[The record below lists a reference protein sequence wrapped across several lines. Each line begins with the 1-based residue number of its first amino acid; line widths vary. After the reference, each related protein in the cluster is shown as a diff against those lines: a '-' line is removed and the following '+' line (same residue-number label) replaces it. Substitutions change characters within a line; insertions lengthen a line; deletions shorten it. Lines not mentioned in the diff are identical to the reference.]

1 MCLFSHPWIRKK
13 KIHAIPS
20 IFLWENL
27 LEWLIY
33 IHCLHFL
40 ISYSLFHLSISQEKL
55 PLRSSW
61 IFFSMA
67 PVSWFPLF
75 PLDRSFSLLQ
85 KASYFF
91 TSPKILLFF
100 PHESPTMPISP
111 WLYLA
116 GVCYLQP
123 RNISNRLLSTMYPKH
138 PNLLRPKK
146 ANSYYQNLNHKWQ

>member
-1 MCLFSHPWIRKK
+1 MWLFSHPWIRKK
-13 KIHAIPS
+13 KNSCNS
-20 IFLWENL
+20 ICF
-27 LEWLIY
+27 
-33 IHCLHFL
+33 
-40 ISYSLFHLSISQEKL
+40 
-55 PLRSSW
+55 PLREPTGMTYLHSLSP
-61 IFFSMA
+61 FLNFLLT
-67 PVSWFPLF
+67 FPLVYISGKTALKKF
-75 PLDRSFSLLQ
+75 MNILFYGTSLLVSPFSSRQ
-85 KASYFF
+85 IFQSLKKAYFF